1 MGRDPSSMP
10 PANPEA
16 GANESAETLS
26 ESPQPR
32 GLANYSKR
40 EIRRISQ
47 FLPEGRRH
55 APWCVSDS
63 TSSAMQPELGP
74 LPRVLGAGLWCQHIL
89 RGTTILSPS
98 GAGQL
103 GGDVTGG
110 PQCRSGNLVPLP
122 EELGYMGRLGPWNSW
137 HGKTYRSLGSGRSSV
152 DLKMQGGPVLARVE
166 WRG

>member
-1 MGRDPSSMP
+1 MSFEHKGCAEPGGVRRAQRCQKLPRQVAKYSGRVGVGREPSSMP

-40 EIRRISQ
+40 EIYRISQ
-47 FLPEGRRH
+47 FLPEGRKH
-55 APWCVSDS
+55 AHARCMSDS
-63 TSSAMQPELGP
+63 MCLAMQPELGP
-74 LPRVLGAGLWCQHIL
+74 PQWVLVAWRWCQRIL
-89 RGTTILSPS
+89 RGTTVLPPS

-110 PQCRSGNLVPLP
+110 PQCRSENLMPLP
-122 EELGYMGRLGPWNSW
+122 EAL
-137 HGKTYRSLGSGRSSV
+137 
-152 DLKMQGGPVLARVE
+152 
-166 WRG
+166 